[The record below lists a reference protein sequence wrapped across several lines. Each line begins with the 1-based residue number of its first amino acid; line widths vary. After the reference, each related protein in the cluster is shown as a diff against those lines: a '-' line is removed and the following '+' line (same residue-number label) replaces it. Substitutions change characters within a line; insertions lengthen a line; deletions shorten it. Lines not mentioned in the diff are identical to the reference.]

1 MATNDYFD
9 SADYTAIPKHT
20 TGRSAAINGFMQ
32 AIENGFTRLPAE
44 ARIKEGRVTWGTF
57 GGTANAHTV
66 TLPYPI
72 TSYTAGLRIGYIP
85 TLASTAALSVNVDGV
100 GVVSVGR
107 SDGTATVSGDVVANA
122 PLELICTG
130 AGFVMAGATPGQTA
144 AAGASAVAAAASASA
159 AAASYDSFDD
169 RYLGA
174 KAANPTTDND
184 GNALVSGALH
194 WNTSTVPNQMRVWD
208 GTAWQVSYMPTSG
221 YVVGPG
227 APADG
232 GIAIFDG
239 PSGSLVRDG
248 GPWRGRL
255 LFMGNMN

>member
-1 MATNDYFD
+1 MAANDYFD

-44 ARIKEGRVTWGTF
+44 ARIKQGRVTWGTF

-130 AGFVMAGATPGQTA
+130 AGFVVAGATPGQVEQA
-144 AAGASAVAAAASASA
+144 SASAVAAAASAAA

-174 KAANPTTDND
+174 KAADPTLDND
-184 GNALVSGALH
+184 GAALLAGALYVNTVASHLRFYNGSAWGVSGGG
-194 WNTSTVPNQMRVWD
+194 N
-208 GTAWQVSYMPTSG
+208 VS
-221 YVVGPG
+221 GPMSSING
-227 APADG
+227 SLAS
-232 GIAIFDG
+232 FDG
-239 PSGSLVRDG
+239 ATGQIIKENGLSVGTVH
-248 GPWRGRL
+248 L
-255 LFMGNMN
+255 LMLPLGII